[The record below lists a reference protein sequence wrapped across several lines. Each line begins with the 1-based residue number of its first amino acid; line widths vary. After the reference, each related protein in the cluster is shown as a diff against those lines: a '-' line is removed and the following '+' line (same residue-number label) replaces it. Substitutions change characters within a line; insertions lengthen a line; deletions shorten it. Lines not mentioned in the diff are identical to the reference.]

1 MPQDLEVE
9 VKLKRLDAPDALTAP
24 LVALL
29 FQGGY
34 LTLDT
39 RIDDQRVTLRIPNRE
54 VADSLYDGYIA
65 QVFGTDFEIDDFEDD
80 AEKIR

>member
-1 MPQDLEVE
+1 MIGSLFSGAG
-9 VKLKRLDAPDALTAP
+9 RL
-24 LVALL
+24 V
-29 FQGGY
+29 FGI
-34 LTLDT
+34 
-39 RIDDQRVTLRIPNRE
+39 RWTLRIPNRE